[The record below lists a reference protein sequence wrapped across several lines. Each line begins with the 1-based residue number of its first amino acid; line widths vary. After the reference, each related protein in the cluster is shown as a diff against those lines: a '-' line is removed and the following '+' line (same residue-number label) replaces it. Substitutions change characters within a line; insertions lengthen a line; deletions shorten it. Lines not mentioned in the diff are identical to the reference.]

1 MLLSGNMMMMILIV
15 IPLLEWNQ
23 LHWVFYFPWVLKA
36 EHKTFQDAEDLSLCC
51 PLPCLPVSA
60 PLSFNSFVNDR
71 CFKFREHCYSWERFL
86 SQHFSLSISSLC
98 FLYTAFCANRTLL
111 VISLLSIVTNC

>member
-36 EHKTFQDAEDLSLCC
+36 EHKTFQMLRTFPCAAPYLVCLCLLLLALT
-51 PLPCLPVSA
+51 PL
-60 PLSFNSFVNDR
+60 
-71 CFKFREHCYSWERFL
+71 
-86 SQHFSLSISSLC
+86 
-98 FLYTAFCANRTLL
+98 
-111 VISLLSIVTNC
+111 